1 MTPAHRKRAER
12 WARTSLERGCDLTKD
27 PNAFA
32 KGLDESRRGAAK
44 YSEAFRQH
52 DKLGH

>member
-12 WARTSLERGCDLTKD
+12 WARASLERGYNLTKD

-32 KGLDESRRGAAK
+32 KGLTRTEVGAAK

-52 DKLGH
+52 DKPGH